1 MFDIF
6 KYEKPYLPL
15 DLLTGTTR
23 GSEPDNPMTSN
34 EFSINK
40 KKYYLQNPNP
50 NPNPNLNNL

>member
-23 GSEPDNPMTSN
+23 GSEPDNQMTSD
-34 EFSINK
+34 EWPVTHLQSISVK
-40 KKYYLQNPNP
+40 
-50 NPNPNLNNL
+50 